1 MRRSCGRSTL
11 SPVTDRGG
19 HLVVKALLTLQ
30 AGFGLLGT
38 LGMVVIMGLDLRYAL
53 LPGLHS
59 VVLLVLAGFVGR
71 RRGWALTATIV
82 LEGFALAGWLV
93 QVLLGLLPQIDFTV
107 NVVGLLT
114 MLGLPVV
121 VVVLCAICLAGI
133 DPGARRRPHAT
144 AVTVR

>member
-1 MRRSCGRSTL
+1 MRAVHAE
-11 SPVTDRGG
+11 PVIDRGG

-30 AGFGLLGT
+30 TGLGLLGT
-38 LGMVVIMGLDLRYAL
+38 LGMVVIMGFDLRYAL

-59 VVLLVLAGFVGR
+59 VVLLVLAGFAGR

-107 NVVGLLT
+107 NLVGLLT

-121 VVVLCAICLAGI
+121 VVVLCATCLAGI
-133 DPGARRRPHAT
+133 DPGARQRPHAT
-144 AVTVR
+144 AASVR